1 MKGRAMAG
9 KQKGSHRR
17 LMPLLGVFLGLAA
30 MGSAPQSWYSPG
42 VHRIEQMT
50 RYDWTLDDRQV
61 IVYPLALELDFERS
75 ETTVWLYVGGE
86 RAPGKTRY
94 FCPRGASLR
103 DGVRPTT
110 LMLSRLEA
118 AAITTRKGRG
128 ECVAITPRREEN
140 VQAQARTLY
149 DTVGTWRLRGEDA
162 RPLHPGQVGLVFL
175 GVPHREA
182 PYLAVT
188 FPFGEEILFSTRDL
202 Q

>member
-1 MKGRAMAG
+1 MRGRTRRG
-9 KQKGSHRR
+9 RHHGRR
-17 LMPLLGVFLGLAA
+17 LLLGVLLGLAA

-42 VHRIEQMT
+42 LHRIEQMT
-50 RYDWTLDDRQV
+50 RYDWTLDDRHV

-86 RAPGKTRY
+86 KAPGKTRY

-118 AAITTRKGRG
+118 ASIITRKGRG
-128 ECVAITPRREEN
+128 DCVAITPRREEE
-140 VQAQARTLY
+140 VPARARTLY
-149 DTVGTWRLRGEDA
+149 ETIGTWRLRGEEA
-162 RPLHPGQVGLVFL
+162 RPLDPGQVGLVFL
-175 GVPHREA
+175 GLPHRDA

-188 FPFGEEILFSTRDL
+188 FPFGEEILFSTRDV